1 MQRQEARRERGLKL
15 RRPAKKEEKAEAE
28 RYVVVRVDDARQ
40 GKYLWCDS
48 EGTTLEHA
56 ERLAAPVP
64 GQSQKYAVVPIEVQ
78 RFARSLGEPISPA
91 AAVAKYRSQE
101 TA

>member
-15 RRPAKKEEKAEAE
+15 RRPAKKEEKAEPE

-91 AAVAKYRSQE
+91 AAVAKYREQ
-101 TA
+101 A

>member
-15 RRPAKKEEKAEAE
+15 RRPAKKEEKAEPE

>member
-15 RRPAKKEEKAEAE
+15 RRPVKKEEKDAPE

>member
-15 RRPAKKEEKAEAE
+15 RRPAKKEEKDAPE

-91 AAVAKYRSQE
+91 AAVAKYRE